1 MADSIKEI
9 EKLRKDLA
17 EFLCEDAST
26 FKLEECFK
34 IFHTF
39 GAKFTQAQKENEERK
54 LQEEK
59 AEARKKMREQQVE
72 AARRRHQLQGERE
85 EWIYNAKGFLKKV
98 CSEGRGGGW
107 MLRGVNT
114 KSHHE

>member
-1 MADSIKEI
+1 MDDMADSIKEI

-85 EWIYNAKGFLKKV
+85 EWIYNANGCIL
-98 CSEGRGGGW
+98 
-107 MLRGVNT
+107 
-114 KSHHE
+114 